1 MELTLN
7 SILLNETTGKYD
19 VELKVT
25 GSNKNTKI
33 CLTLADEDLKE
44 IMTTI
49 KLFILDNPEI
59 MDQVRGIEQ
68 SPEALNGVGD

>member
-1 MELTLN
+1 MELTLK
-7 SILLNETTGKYD
+7 SIMKNETTGKYD
-19 VELKVT
+19 VELNVI
-25 GSNKNTKI
+25 GSSKNTKI

-49 KLFILDNPEI
+49 TLFILGNPEI

-68 SPEALNGVGD
+68 SPEALNGIGD